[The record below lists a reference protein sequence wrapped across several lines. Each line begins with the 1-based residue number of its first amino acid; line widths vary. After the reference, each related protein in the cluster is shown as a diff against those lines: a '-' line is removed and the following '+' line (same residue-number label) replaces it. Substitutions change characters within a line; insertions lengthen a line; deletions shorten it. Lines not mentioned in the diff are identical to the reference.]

1 MSKQTFTNEFKQGVV
16 NYVLDHPDESKV
28 AIAKQF
34 GIADS
39 TVHKW
44 LKEANNNNGT
54 INSRGS
60 GNYSSDE
67 AKEIARLKKELKDTQ
82 DALDVLKKAIGILG
96 K

>member
-1 MSKQTFTNEFKQGVV
+1 MGKQTFTNEFKQGVV
-16 NYVLDHPDESKV
+16 NYVLDHPDESKLAV
-28 AIAKQF
+28 AKQF

>member
-1 MSKQTFTNEFKQGVV
+1 MGKQTFTNEFKQGVV
-16 NYVLDHPDESKV
+16 QYVIDHPDESKLAV
-28 AIAKQF
+28 AKRF
-34 GIADS
+34 GLADS

-44 LKEANNNNGT
+44 IKDASNNNGT

-67 AKEIARLKKELKDTQ
+67 AKEIARLKKELRDTQ

>member
-1 MSKQTFTNEFKQGVV
+1 MTMTKPTSTNEFKQAVV
-16 NYVLDHPDESKV
+16 QYILDQPDESKV

-44 LKEANNNNGT
+44 LKNAKNNNGT

-60 GNYSSDE
+60 SNYASDE
-67 AKEIARLKKELKDTQ
+67 VKDGLST
-82 DALDVLKKAIGILG
+82 LFGTISIKTF
-96 K
+96 

>member
-1 MSKQTFTNEFKQGVV
+1 MNKQTFTNEFKQGVV
-16 NYVLDHPDESKV
+16 QCVLDHPHESKLS
-28 AIAKQF
+28 IAKQF

-44 LKEANNNNGT
+44 LKEANDNNGT

-60 GNYSSDE
+60 GNYLSDE

-82 DALDVLKKAIGILG
+82 DALDVLKKTIAILG

>member
-1 MSKQTFTNEFKQGVV
+1 MGKQAFTNEFKQGVV
-16 NYVLDHPDESKV
+16 QYVTDHPDESKLAV
-28 AIAKQF
+28 AKRF

-44 LKEANNNNGT
+44 IKNANNNGT

-67 AKEIARLKKELKDTQ
+67 AEEIARLKKELRDTQ